1 MALRHNAPRP
11 PGASLSCLA
20 PQRRTVRAKVSS
32 RAPPL
37 RPSARLSAPLKPGP
51 ARQLLPRL
59 RILARPAVVDG
70 ESSRSAAY
78 DAMTNGRTTASL
90 GAPRRARNPKS
101 AFRIDGLMSSAI
113 DTFVDYEVGVVG
125 AGFGGVLAALELRRA
140 GRSSFA
146 LFERASRVGGVW
158 RENIYPGCACD
169 VQSPLYCLAA
179 RPNLDWAANFAGQPE
194 ILAYLECVIRQ
205 DGLDRHIRF
214 DSNIREA
221 RFDEVRGS
229 WSLTDQRGQVTRVR
243 VLILAIGSHSRPF
256 TPDFPGMEQF
266 GGALFH
272 SAAWKSSVSL
282 EQKRVAV
289 IGAGASAIQIVPN
302 VALIA
307 GRLSVFQRTPAWV
320 VARGHR
326 VVAPWK
332 RQLFRRAPIAQWL
345 VRMQLYWMLEAAGLA
360 VLGNR
365 MFASILT
372 GMAQRNIARSI
383 RDADLRRRLTP
394 NYRIGCKRILVSDD
408 YYPAFTR
415 DNVEL
420 ITEPIAGF
428 TASGLLTASGRE
440 IALDVAILAT
450 GFRVADP
457 QGLPRVVGL
466 RRQALAEQ
474 WMETGMQGYLGV
486 HVSGFPDLA
495 ILMGPN
501 SGPPSASAIYVMES
515 QMRYIL
521 RYLDEVERQPKG
533 SALDVRPDRQRAYN
547 EWLQQQLKSTA
558 WNSGCRSWYLD
569 RTGRNTTMYPGLTST
584 YRRRMARLDPGDYLV
599 ISTAAAGGAAS

>member
-1 MALRHNAPRP
+1 LR
-11 PGASLSCLA
+11 
-20 PQRRTVRAKVSS
+20 T
-32 RAPPL
+32 
-37 RPSARLSAPLKPGP
+37 
-51 ARQLLPRL
+51 
-59 RILARPAVVDG
+59 D
-70 ESSRSAAY
+70 AY
-78 DAMTNGRTTASL
+78 DAVTTGRMTASL
-90 GAPRRARNPKS
+90 GAPRRACNRKS
-101 AFRIDGLMSSAI
+101 AFRIDGLMSSST
-113 DTFVDYEVGVVG
+113 DTGVDFEIGVVG

-146 LFERASRVGGVW
+146 VFERSSHAGGVW
-158 RENIYPGCACD
+158 RENDYPGCACD
-169 VQSPLYCLAA
+169 VQSPLYCLAS
-179 RPNLDWAANFAGQPE
+179 RPNPDWATNYAGQPE
-194 ILAYLECVIRQ
+194 ILAYLERVIRQ
-205 DGLDRHIRF
+205 EGLKGHIRF
-214 DSNIREA
+214 NSDIREA
-221 RFDEVRGS
+221 QFDAAGGF
-229 WSLTDQRGQVTRVR
+229 WCLTDQGGQVTRVR

-256 TPDFPGMEQF
+256 TPNFPGMEQF

-272 SAAWKSSVSL
+272 SAAWDSSISL
-282 EQKRVAV
+282 AQKRVAV

-302 VALIA
+302 VAPMA

-320 VARGHR
+320 VARGNR
-326 VVAPWK
+326 AVAEWK

-345 VRMQLYWMLEAAGLA
+345 VRLRLYWMLEAAGLA

-365 MFASILT
+365 MFASVLT
-372 GMAQRNIARSI
+372 GMATRNISRSI
-383 RDADLRRRLTP
+383 RDADLRRLLTP

-440 IALDVAILAT
+440 IELDVAILAT

-457 QGLPRVVGL
+457 PGLPRVVGS

-474 WMETGMQGYLGV
+474 WMETGMQGHLGV
-486 HVSGFPDLA
+486 HVSGFPNLA

-501 SGPPSASAIYVMES
+501 SGPPSASAIHVMET

-521 RYLDEVERQPKG
+521 RYIDEIERQPTG
-533 SALDVRPDRQRAYN
+533 SAVDVRPDRQRAYN
-547 EWLQQQLKSTA
+547 EWLQQELKGTA

-584 YRRRMARLDPGDYLV
+584 YRRRMARLDPADYRV
-599 ISTAAAGGAAS
+599 ISTAAGGGAAK